1 MLVEVLEA
9 LRPRS
14 GGKYADGTLGLGGHA
29 AAILAA
35 SSPDG
40 WLYGCERDGEAF
52 EVAKQRLSEFAS
64 RFEVRRGNFADLPEW
79 VPHKSCDGLLLDLGV
94 SSVQLDTAARG
105 FSFQQD
111 GPLDMRMD
119 TRQPVT

>member
-1 MLVEVLEA
+1 MMSEVLQA
-9 LRPRS
+9 LQPRP
-14 GGKYADGTLGLGGHA
+14 GGRYVDGTLGLGGHA

-40 WLYGCERDGEAF
+40 WLYGSERDGDAF
-52 EVAKQRLSEFAS
+52 ETAKRRLAEFGG
-64 RFEVRRGNFADLPEW
+64 RFEVRRGDFAELPEW
-79 VPHKSCDGLLLDLGV
+79 VPEQSCDGLLLDLGV

-105 FSFQQD
+105 FGFQQD

-119 TRQPVT
+119 T